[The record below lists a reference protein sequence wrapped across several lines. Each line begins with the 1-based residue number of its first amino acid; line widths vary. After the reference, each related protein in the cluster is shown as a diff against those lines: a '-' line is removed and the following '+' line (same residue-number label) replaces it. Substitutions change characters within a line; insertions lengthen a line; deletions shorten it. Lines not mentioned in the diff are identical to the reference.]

1 VIEVIRDIG
10 INDFFLLWEGLKW
23 TVMLSVIAF
32 IGGGVGGLAIAL
44 CRTSRVKV
52 LNWISGIYIEVFQ
65 GTPLLLQLF
74 VVYYGV
80 ALLNL
85 DISAWVAAAIGLT
98 LHASAYL
105 AEIWRGCIQ
114 AIPLGQHE
122 AARALGLSTVH
133 RSLDVILPQAFKI
146 SLPPTVGFLVG
157 LIKGTSL
164 TAIIGFTELTRAGQV
179 VSNNTFQPLAV
190 FAIVGVLY
198 FCICWPLSLWSDR
211 LEKKT
216 SLA

>member
-1 VIEVIRDIG
+1 MIRDIG
-10 INDFFLLWEGLKW
+10 INDFFLLWQGLKW
-23 TVMLSVIAF
+23 TVALSVVAF
-32 IGGGVGGLAIAL
+32 AGGGIFGLAIAL
-44 CRTSRVKV
+44 CRTARSRA
-52 LNWISGIYIEVFQ
+52 LSWAAATYIEVFQ

-85 DISAWVAAAIGLT
+85 DISAWAAAAIGLT

-114 AIPLGQHE
+114 AVPLGQHE
-122 AARALGLSTVH
+122 AAKALGLSTVY
-133 RSLDVILPQAFKI
+133 RSLDVILPQALKI

-179 VSNNTFQPLAV
+179 ISNNTFQPLLI
-190 FAIVGVLY
+190 FAIVGALY
-198 FCICWPLSLWSDR
+198 FCLCWPLSLWSDR
-211 LEKKT
+211 LEHKT
-216 SLA
+216 TYA

>member
-1 VIEVIRDIG
+1 
-10 INDFFLLWEGLKW
+10 
-23 TVMLSVIAF
+23 MLSVIAF

-179 VSNNTFQPLAV
+179 VSNNTFQPLVV
-190 FAIVGVLY
+190 FAIVGALY

>member
-1 VIEVIRDIG
+1 MIRDIG

>member
-1 VIEVIRDIG
+1 MRDIG

>member
-1 VIEVIRDIG
+1 MIRDIG

-23 TVMLSVIAF
+23 TIVLSVIAF
-32 IGGGVGGLAIAL
+32 IGGGVGGLVIAL
-44 CRTSRVKV
+44 CRTSRTKA
-52 LNWISGIYIEVFQ
+52 LTWISGIFIEVFQ

-80 ALLNL
+80 SLLNL
-85 DISAWVAAAIGLT
+85 DISAWIAAAIGLT

-114 AIPLGQHE
+114 AVPLGQHE

-179 VSNNTFQPLAV
+179 VSNNTFQPLV
-190 FAIVGVLY
+190 IFAIVGAFY
-198 FCICWPLSLWSDR
+198 FCLCWPLSLWSDR

-216 SLA
+216 SLT

>member
-1 VIEVIRDIG
+1 MIRDIG

-44 CRTSRVKV
+44 CRTSQLKV

-85 DISAWVAAAIGLT
+85 DISAWLAAAIGLT

-179 VSNNTFQPLAV
+179 VSNNTFQPLVV
-190 FAIVGVLY
+190 FAIVGTLY

-211 LEKKT
+211 LERKT